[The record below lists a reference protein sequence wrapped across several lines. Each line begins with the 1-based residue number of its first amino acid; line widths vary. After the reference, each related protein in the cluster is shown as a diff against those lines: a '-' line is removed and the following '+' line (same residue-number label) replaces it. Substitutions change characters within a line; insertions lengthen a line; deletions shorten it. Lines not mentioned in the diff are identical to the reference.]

1 MMRPMVRH
9 SASALM
15 LGVVVSLFSTAAWA
29 QAQLQAPALPSAVQ
43 IPGAAKA
50 APAIAQVLE
59 QGKELETQR
68 RWAEAFALYEDTNRL
83 NPGQVEVEARL
94 DVAKMHFDIGRRY
107 ADSSFRRTV
116 SSLSDTDALELY
128 TDAANKLQSH
138 YVQIPDWA
146 SLVNRGTADLEIAMA
161 DSTFQ
166 QNNLGPINP
175 DRVNLYL
182 RELRKQQAQ
191 HPVHS
196 LNDARNAVWNA
207 AQMAQLHLQMKPAAA
222 MLEFTAAML
231 GGLDEYSS
239 FLTSSQLND
248 LYSQIEGNFVGL
260 GVELKAADGALLI
273 VNVIHNSPAERA
285 GIKAGDK
292 IVSVGGRTTADLT
305 TDKAAELLQGAEG
318 STVDLAVV
326 TGDQESRPLTIR
338 RQHVDVPS
346 VDDVHMADND
356 FGIGYFKL
364 TCFQKTTNHD
374 VDVALTQLRQQ
385 GMKSLIIDLRGNPGG
400 LLTSA
405 VEVADK
411 FIDQGGI
418 VSTRGRSAGEDY
430 NYNAHGSAAWHLPM
444 VVLID
449 GDSASA
455 AEILSGALKDH
466 QRATIVGVKS
476 YGKGSVQGIFPLSIG
491 GAGVRLTT
499 AKFYSPNGHAFSHV
513 GVTPDKTVEVVAKP
527 IDGHI
532 TLPVSTGTPD
542 DPFINAGLQAARRQ
556 VAQR

>member
-1 MMRPMVRH
+1 MTWPTVSRRRRWCWALSFRSSPRQFGAG
-9 SASALM
+9 STASA
-15 LGVVVSLFSTAAWA
+15 GDPRGSAGARVRQAGATIAST
-29 QAQLQAPALPSAVQ
+29 
-43 IPGAAKA
+43 
-50 APAIAQVLE
+50 LE

-83 NPGQVEVEARL
+83 NPGQAELEARL

-107 ADSSFRRTV
+107 ADSGFRRTA
-116 SSLSDTDALELY
+116 STLSDTDALELF

-138 YVQIPDWA
+138 YVQVPDWA
-146 SLVNRGTADLEIAMA
+146 SLVNRGTGDLEIAMA
-161 DSTFQ
+161 DPSFQ
-166 QNNLGPINP
+166 QNNLGQINP
-175 DRVNLYL
+175 DRVNLFV

-191 HPVHS
+191 HPVRS

-207 AQMAQLHLQMKPAAA
+207 AQMAQLHLTMRPAAT
-222 MLEFTAAML
+222 MLEYTAAML

-239 FLTSSQLND
+239 FLTSGQLND

-285 GIKAGDK
+285 GIKSGDK

-305 TDKAAELLQGAEG
+305 TDKAAELLQGSEG

-326 TGDQESRPLTIR
+326 TGDQDPRPLTIR

-346 VDDVHMADND
+346 VDEVQMLDKD

-374 VDVALTQLRQQ
+374 VDVALFQLRQQ
-385 GMKSLIIDLRGNPGG
+385 GMRSLIIDLRGNPGG

-430 NYNAHGSAAWHLPM
+430 NYNAHGSAGWHMPL

-449 GDSASA
+449 GDSPARRRFCLGAERSSA
-455 AEILSGALKDH
+455 GHD
-466 QRATIVGVKS
+466 R
-476 YGKGSVQGIFPLSIG
+476 GSTQLRQGI
-491 GAGVRLTT
+491 GAGNLPAVDRRSWS
-499 AKFYSPNGHAFSHV
+499 AVDHR
-513 GVTPDKTVEVVAKP
+513 EVLLA
-527 IDGHI
+527 
-532 TLPVSTGTPD
+532 
-542 DPFINAGLQAARRQ
+542 
-556 VAQR
+556 

>member
-1 MMRPMVRH
+1 MPG
-9 SASALM
+9 SGKLAPTIAS
-15 LGVVVSLFSTAAWA
+15 T
-29 QAQLQAPALPSAVQ
+29 
-43 IPGAAKA
+43 
-50 APAIAQVLE
+50 LE

-83 NPGQVEVEARL
+83 NPGQAELEARL

-107 ADSSFRRTV
+107 ADSGFRRTA
-116 SSLSDTDALELY
+116 STLSDTDALELF

-138 YVQIPDWA
+138 YVQVPDWA
-146 SLVNRGTADLEIAMA
+146 SLVNRGTGDLEIAMA
-161 DSTFQ
+161 DPSFQ
-166 QNNLGPINP
+166 QNNLGQINP
-175 DRVNLYL
+175 DRVNLFV

-191 HPVHS
+191 HPVRS

-207 AQMAQLHLQMKPAAA
+207 AQMAQLHLTMRPAAT
-222 MLEFTAAML
+222 MLEYTAAML

-239 FLTSSQLND
+239 FLTSGQLND

-285 GIKAGDK
+285 GIKSGDK

-305 TDKAAELLQGAEG
+305 TDKAAELLQGSEG

-326 TGDQESRPLTIR
+326 TGDQDPRPLTIR

-346 VDDVHMADND
+346 VDEVQMLDKD

-374 VDVALTQLRQQ
+374 VDVALFQLRQQ
-385 GMKSLIIDLRGNPGG
+385 GMRSLIIDLRGNPGG

-430 NYNAHGSAAWHLPM
+430 NYNAHGSAGWHMPL

-466 QRATIVGVKS
+466 QRATIVGVRS
-476 YGKGSVQGIFPLSIG
+476 YGKGSVQGIFPLSIA

-527 IDGHI
+527 IDGRI
-532 TLPVSTGTPD
+532 TMPVSTGSAD
-542 DPFINAGLQAARRQ
+542 DPFVNAALQAARRQ